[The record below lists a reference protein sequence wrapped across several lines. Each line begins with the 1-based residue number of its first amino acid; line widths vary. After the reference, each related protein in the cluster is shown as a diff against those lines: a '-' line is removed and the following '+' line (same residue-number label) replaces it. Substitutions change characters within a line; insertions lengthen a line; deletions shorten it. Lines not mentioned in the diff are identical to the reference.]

1 MSRALCKAFAV
12 ALLAGGASAFA
23 PPRAVAL
30 LAGGAG
36 AFAPPRAGARRPCL
50 RRAAPFDDALATVQA
65 LPIFEVMDDIRASV
79 ARAGAY
85 VFLEAPPGAGKTT
98 TVPLAAAAEL
108 DEGLVI
114 VVEPRRVA
122 ARAAARRMA
131 KSLGEEPGGLVGYA
145 MRGDA
150 KQSKRTRVLV
160 VTDGVLLAMCRADP
174 SLAEAAAVI
183 FDEFHERGVD
193 SDVALALCREAQ
205 RVFRPELRLVVM
217 SATLL
222 GDGAVAA
229 GAAVIASAGRAF
241 PVDVSYAPRGAPR
254 LAALLSRRGALEEA
268 VVEATT
274 KALRDAPERGDVLV
288 FLPGAR
294 EIRSVAAALRDR
306 GGDVD
311 ICTLYGAMPSEA
323 QDAVVFGTSTRR
335 RVIVASPI
343 AEASLTLAGVTAVV
357 DSGLQRVAT
366 IDEDTGLR
374 RLTTRAISKASAAQ
388 RAGRAGRVAPGIC
401 LRIYPEGDFE
411 RFPDF
416 AEPEIRSADLSRV
429 ALLLASWGCAT
440 VDEMLDLPFVDA
452 PPRERLDR
460 GLAALRSLGAVVDG
474 AATLTPFGDAI
485 ADMPLEPRLAA
496 VVANATDAAAA
507 VRAAALLDDDARGDA
522 NLLKRP
528 ADRGA
533 VARLAK
539 RLRVDAAGPGDDLGR
554 ALAVGYADLIAQ
566 RRGDASYGGAVYQLA
581 NGKTA
586 RLDDAKGPPYAVVAD
601 AGTGDDGQCRIYA
614 YAPLDEA
621 AVAALATTTR
631 EVFVVPSKGY
641 ACRARDATRV
651 GAIELAA
658 APAPPP
664 GPEEAAALLLST
676 IRGLGGVRRALKG
689 DVDGLLRRARLA
701 ERAGVALPPL
711 FDALES
717 GDDEALLEDAVLPY
731 LATDLR
737 VDLEEVARH
746 ALAAAGVDLEATCPT
761 RIAAPDGTSVPVTYG
776 EAGPAV
782 DAKLQQFFGQRT
794 SPTVAGAPVALR
806 LLSPAGK
813 LLGETR
819 DLAFFWR
826 EAYPGVRSEMRGRY
840 PKHPWPEDPA
850 SAVPTRA
857 TNRALRA
864 AGGDAG
870 APAPKKKRRKKR

>member
-36 AFAPPRAGARRPCL
+36 AFAPPRARTRRPCL

-150 KQSKRTRVLV
+150 KRSTRTRVLV

-174 SLAEAAAVI
+174 SLAEATAVI

-241 PVDVSYAPRGAPR
+241 PVDDCSGGAR
-254 LAALLSRRGALEEA
+254 DRRG
-268 VVEATT
+268 
-274 KALRDAPERGDVLV
+274 G
-288 FLPGAR
+288 
-294 EIRSVAAALRDR
+294 
-306 GGDVD
+306 VD

-323 QDAVVFGTSTRR
+323 QDAVVFGTSPRR

-401 LRIYPEGDFE
+401 SRIYPEGDFAK
-411 RFPDF
+411 FADF

-460 GLAALRSLGAVVDG
+460 GLAALRSLGAV
-474 AATLTPFGDAI
+474 
-485 ADMPLEPRLAA
+485 PRLAA

-533 VARLAK
+533 VARLAR

-566 RRGDASYGGAVYQLA
+566 RRGDASYGGSVYQLA

-586 RLDDAKGPPYAVVAD
+586 RLDDAEGPPYVVVAD
-601 AGTGDDGQCRIYA
+601 AGTGDDGRCRIYA

-641 ACRARDATRV
+641 ACRARDA
-651 GAIELAA
+651 A
-658 APAPPP
+658 
-664 GPEEAAALLLST
+664 
-676 IRGLGGVRRALKG
+676 ALKG

-717 GDDEALLEDAVLPY
+717 GDDEALLEDAVRPY
-731 LATDLR
+731 LATDLK
-737 VDLEEVARH
+737 VDLEEVAR
-746 ALAAAGVDLEATCPT
+746 ARFAAAASISRRRARRASPRPT
-761 RIAAPDGTSVPVTYG
+761 ARA
-776 EAGPAV
+776 
-782 DAKLQQFFGQRT
+782 
-794 SPTVAGAPVALR
+794 SP
-806 LLSPAGK
+806 
-813 LLGETR
+813 
-819 DLAFFWR
+819 
-826 EAYPGVRSEMRGRY
+826 
-840 PKHPWPEDPA
+840 
-850 SAVPTRA
+850 
-857 TNRALRA
+857 
-864 AGGDAG
+864 
-870 APAPKKKRRKKR
+870 

>member
-36 AFAPPRAGARRPCL
+36 AFAPPRARTRRPCL

-150 KQSKRTRVLV
+150 KRSTRTRVLV
-160 VTDGVLLAMCRADP
+160 VTDGVLLAMCRADL

-241 PVDVSYAPRGAPR
+241 PVD
-254 LAALLSRRGALEEA
+254 
-268 VVEATT
+268 ATT
-274 KALRDAPERGDVLV
+274 AALRDAPERGDVLV

-294 EIRSVAAALRDR
+294 EVRTVAAALRDR
-306 GGDVD
+306 RGDVD

-323 QDAVVFGTSTRR
+323 QDAVVFGTSPRR

-401 LRIYPEGDFE
+401 SRIYPEGDFAK
-411 RFPDF
+411 FADF

-507 VRAAALLDDDARGDA
+507 
-522 NLLKRP
+522 
-528 ADRGA
+528 
-533 VARLAK
+533 
-539 RLRVDAAGPGDDLGR
+539 
-554 ALAVGYADLIAQ
+554 
-566 RRGDASYGGAVYQLA
+566 
-581 NGKTA
+581 
-586 RLDDAKGPPYAVVAD
+586 
-601 AGTGDDGQCRIYA
+601 
-614 YAPLDEA
+614 
-621 AVAALATTTR
+621 
-631 EVFVVPSKGY
+631 
-641 ACRARDATRV
+641 
-651 GAIELAA
+651 LAA

-717 GDDEALLEDAVLPY
+717 GDDEALLEDAVRPY
-731 LATDLR
+731 LATDLK

-776 EAGPAV
+776 EAGPA
-782 DAKLQQFFGQRT
+782 
-794 SPTVAGAPVALR
+794 
-806 LLSPAGK
+806 

-850 SAVPTRA
+850 NAAPTRA